1 MCEIEYSREDLE
13 RIEGVLRENSK
24 NVLYRNWFF
33 MELWLFL
40 NEGEDEEL
48 YRVRLITKPG
58 KLWVGLIQVRAH
70 VTVNGLKRKVYCN
83 VNRVRILLKSTREMR
98 RMIVSC

>member
-1 MCEIEYSREDLE
+1 M
-13 RIEGVLRENSK
+13 
-24 NVLYRNWFF
+24 
-33 MELWLFL
+33 
-40 NEGEDEEL
+40 
-48 YRVRLITKPG
+48 RLITKPG

-98 RMIVSC
+98 RMIS